1 MIEFIQSLSHYAY
14 LQNAVFA
21 GLLASVASGIVG
33 SFVTVRRIAYLAG
46 AIAHCTLGGMGAVVY
61 FNRVY
66 GWTFLQPLHGAL
78 MAAGLGALVIGLVRH
93 YSRQREDSL
102 IGMIWAV
109 GMAIGL
115 IFLFKT
121 PGYNQ
126 DLMSY
131 LFGDILLVSRGALSV
146 MILLDALLLAI
157 VLLYYNKFLAV
168 CFDEEFARIQGVNVK
183 VFGMLLLLLTALTV
197 VLLVSVVGLVMAIT
211 LLTLPAAAACLV
223 ARRLWGVMLGAVA
236 FSVFAI
242 LGGLLLSYCYDLPSG
257 ATIILAAAA
266 GYGLMLGISGG
277 LKVKNPLKG

>member
-21 GLLASVASGIVG
+21 GLLASIASGIVG
-33 SFVTVRRIAYLAG
+33 AFVTVRRIAYLAG
-46 AIAHCTLGGMGAVVY
+46 AVAHCTLGGMGAVVY
-61 FNRVY
+61 CNSVY

-78 MAAGLGALVIGLVRH
+78 LAAGIGALAIGLIRH
-93 YSRQREDSL
+93 YGHQREDSL

-131 LFGDILLVSRGALSV
+131 LFGDILLVSKGALKV
-146 MILLDALLLAI
+146 MLILDALLIAI

-168 CFDEEFARIQGVNVK
+168 CFDEEFARLQGVNVN
-183 VFGMLLLLLTALTV
+183 VFGLLLLILIALTV
-197 VLLVSVVGLVMAIT
+197 VLLVSVVGIVMAIT
-211 LLTLPAAAACLV
+211 LLTLPAAAACLT
-223 ARRLWGVMLGAVA
+223 ARRLWGVMLGAIVFA
-236 FSVFAI
+236 AFAI
-242 LGGLLLSYCYDLPSG
+242 LGGLFLSYHYDSPAG
-257 ATIILAAAA
+257 ATIVLTAAA
-266 GYGLMLGISGG
+266 GYGLMLGVRWR
-277 LKVKNPLKG
+277 LKVRR